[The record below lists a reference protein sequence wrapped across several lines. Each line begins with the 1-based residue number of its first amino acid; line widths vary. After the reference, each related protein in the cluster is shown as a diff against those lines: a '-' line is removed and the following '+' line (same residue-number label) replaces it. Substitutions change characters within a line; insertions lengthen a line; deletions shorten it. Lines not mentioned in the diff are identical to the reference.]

1 MSSTVQIKEI
11 KAPIMVNQAEE
22 LTSIFTEAFG
32 QQPSDSFLE
41 RLNEKKDLSV
51 LLAYEGGELVGFKI
65 GYTRFRSVFFS
76 WLGAVII
83 SARRKGVAR
92 QLLQRQH
99 GLCQQRGYTEIQ
111 TEAFGNN
118 QAMLILN
125 LQEGFEVSGLHL
137 GHEDKLTVQLRKK
150 L

>member
-51 LLAYEGGELVGFKI
+51 LLAY
-65 GYTRFRSVFFS
+65 YTV
-76 WLGAVII
+76 
-83 SARRKGVAR
+83 
-92 QLLQRQH
+92 
-99 GLCQQRGYTEIQ
+99 
-111 TEAFGNN
+111 
-118 QAMLILN
+118 
-125 LQEGFEVSGLHL
+125 EGFNG
-137 GHEDKLTVQLRKK
+137 
-150 L
+150 